1 VKRAS
6 AAAVAIVVAI
16 VGLGGWLLLDR
27 AKAPTPAHPRPT
39 TAPTPL
45 GAGEVLMVMKG
56 ALVARD
62 PDSGKVRTIVDAVDA
77 RTLSGTGTPRGIVG
91 AAWSPDRRWVAFRAT
106 GLWVTATTGGTPR
119 QLTED
124 QGWNPWAW
132 SPTGDQLAVVLGRD
146 VTLIDVATGD
156 ETDLGTTKGAEDG
169 DGYVAH
175 WLVWS
180 PDGTR
185 IESDG
190 GPEGG
195 SVYSID
201 VESGEQTLL
210 VPQPPGTG
218 EIKDIDWSP
227 DGVRLAISYIDA
239 SYIESHQ
246 AEPDPVALYLAN
258 ADGSDLRLVD
268 RIFASQ
274 WPVWHPGLSVG
285 TAWSP
290 DGTRLAYT
298 TISGSHH
305 LEHQVWTASVDGSAP
320 SLVGSQCCLPD
331 LVRPAWSPD
340 GSQIAVETGGHLVF
354 NADGTGDPRWID
366 KLTYLSWAGGWY
378 FCFCYG

>member
-1 VKRAS
+1 
-6 AAAVAIVVAI
+6 
-16 VGLGGWLLLDR
+16 
-27 AKAPTPAHPRPT
+27 
-39 TAPTPL
+39 
-45 GAGEVLMVMKG
+45 M
-56 ALVARD
+56 
-62 PDSGKVRTIVDAVDA
+62 
-77 RTLSGTGTPRGIVG
+77 
-91 AAWSPDRRWVAFRAT
+91 
-106 GLWVTATTGGTPR
+106 
-119 QLTED
+119 
-124 QGWNPWAW
+124 
-132 SPTGDQLAVVLGRD
+132 
-146 VTLIDVATGD
+146 
-156 ETDLGTTKGAEDG
+156 
-169 DGYVAH
+169 
-175 WLVWS
+175 
-180 PDGTR
+180 
-185 IESDG
+185 
-190 GPEGG
+190 
-195 SVYSID
+195 
-201 VESGEQTLL
+201 ESGEQTLL

-354 NADGTGDPRWID
+354 NADGGAQETPVGERREHH
-366 KLTYLSWAGGWY
+366 
-378 FCFCYG
+378 